1 MKKLKE
7 FLRDNIIIPPSI
19 LEFIKVISN
28 IVSLTLFALFNVSV
42 FLVGT
47 LFVTKWMIEANLVL
61 TLILLV
67 FVVYGLFIVLKSN
80 K

>member
-7 FLRDNIIIPPSI
+7 FLRDNIIIPPSM
-19 LEFIKVISN
+19 LEFTKVMSN
-28 IVSLTLFALFNVSV
+28 IVSLALFIIFNTSV

-47 LFVTKWMIEANLVL
+47 LFVTKWMIETNLLL